1 METTKKQIT
10 GIKESD
16 MSFFE
21 KFDIL
26 NNLSKGYIEK
36 FDNGKEYAVELA
48 AEANIALADLFLHQ
62 PTE

>member
-1 METTKKQIT
+1 VETTKKQIT